1 MRTIIYI
8 STLLCLFII
17 SSCNNEDL
25 EIKHISE
32 LQTCIQSNIPK
43 QSVIAHRGTCI
54 WAPENTEAAMRWARN
69 SGADYL
75 ECDLQ
80 RTSDGY
86 IVIYHDM
93 ILQSKSNVNTIFKNT
108 NKTNIRD
115 FTLEELLKLDFG
127 YWFNRDHSEY
137 ARESFNNSDILT
149 LEDLIMICEGYKIKR
164 DKDNK
169 RIFKKISNRIVTEYE
184 PDSTDNGNRPGIY
197 IEIKYQDLHNGI
209 EQNIKD
215 ELLRLGW
222 YAYHTSELKEIKAKA
237 GCVNIANTPARVVI
251 QTFSTNTLKEL
262 NRVFNP
268 IIPICYLV
276 AESENNSVSEKT
288 YRKWIN
294 EAVKYNAVIL
304 APSINSEYPDNF
316 LDLLQPW
323 MYDLIKESGL
333 LIHPFTF
340 NNTTQMDYY
349 KDMCDGYFCNDAY
362 SAVKYLKN
370 ESNIDLY
377 SGELILNSLG
387 Y

>member
-1 MRTIIYI
+1 MRAIIYI

-17 SSCNNEDL
+17 SSCNEDW

-32 LQTCIQSNIPK
+32 IQTCIQNNIPK

-127 YWFNRDHSEY
+127 AWFNRDNSEY
-137 ARESFNNSDILT
+137 ARESFYNSDILT

-169 RIFKKISNRIVTEYE
+169 RIFKKIDNRIVT
-184 PDSTDNGNRPGIY
+184 
-197 IEIKYQDLHNGI
+197 
-209 EQNIKD
+209 
-215 ELLRLGW
+215 
-222 YAYHTSELKEIKAKA
+222 
-237 GCVNIANTPARVVI
+237 
-251 QTFSTNTLKEL
+251 
-262 NRVFNP
+262 
-268 IIPICYLV
+268 
-276 AESENNSVSEKT
+276 
-288 YRKWIN
+288 
-294 EAVKYNAVIL
+294 
-304 APSINSEYPDNF
+304 
-316 LDLLQPW
+316 
-323 MYDLIKESGL
+323 
-333 LIHPFTF
+333 
-340 NNTTQMDYY
+340 
-349 KDMCDGYFCNDAY
+349 
-362 SAVKYLKN
+362 
-370 ESNIDLY
+370 
-377 SGELILNSLG
+377 
-387 Y
+387 

>member
-1 MRTIIYI
+1 MRAIIYI

-17 SSCNNEDL
+17 SSCNEDW

-32 LQTCIQSNIPK
+32 IQTCIQNNIPK

-127 YWFNRDHSEY
+127 AWFNRDHSEY
-137 ARESFNNSDILT
+137 ARESFYNSDILT

-169 RIFKKISNRIVTEYE
+169 RIFKKIDNRIVTEYE

-197 IEIKYQDLHNGI
+197 IEIKYQDLHQGI
-209 EQNIKD
+209 EQDIKN
-215 ELLRLGW
+215 ELVRLGW
-222 YAYHTSELKEIKAKA
+222 YAHNISELKEIKTKA
-237 GCVNIANTPARVVI
+237 GCVNTANTPARVVI
-251 QTFSTNTLKEL
+251 QTFSTHTLKEL
-262 NRVFNP
+262 NKVFDP
-268 IIPICYLV
+268 IIPICRLI
-276 AESENNSVSEKT
+276 AESENTNVDEKT

-294 EAVKYNAVIL
+294 EAVKYNAVII
-304 APSINSEYPDNF
+304 APSINSDYPDNF

-349 KDMCDGYFCNDAY
+349 KDMCDGYFCNDTY
-362 SAVKYLKN
+362 SAVKHLNN
-370 ESNIDLY
+370 ESNMDSY
-377 SGELILNSLG
+377 SGEIILNYLG